1 MSDKTKDSLLV
12 ISDNFRLT
20 VRDFFLTA
28 RLGGHRTVRTARA
41 RHGGVR
47 QRRDRHFL
55 PPTFR
60 DEQLSS
66 LGTSRFFLGTSVR
79 PYGRTVSRPY
89 VRKKR
94 MSSKQKIHCL
104 SVRTTFV
111 CRYVRFFFRY
121 VARLFWGGVRK
132 RFFAVAETF
141 SKKNAPKRKNAYMNP
156 SIRTTFVCRYVRFFF
171 RYVVTRLS

>member
-89 VRKKR
+89 VRKKG
-94 MSSKQKIHCL
+94 MSLKRKIHCL
-104 SVRTTFV
+104 SVQTTFV
-111 CRYVRFFFRY
+111 CRYVRFFS
-121 VARLFWGGVRK
+121 VLFTSRVYR
-132 RFFAVAETF
+132 
-141 SKKNAPKRKNAYMNP
+141 
-156 SIRTTFVCRYVRFFF
+156 RYVRPVRDTGGSGSDGIDTSFHQLFETNNF
-171 RYVVTRLS
+171 RL

>member
-1 MSDKTKDSLLV
+1 MSLKRKIHCLSVQTTFV
-12 ISDNFRLT
+12 CRY
-20 VRDFFLTA
+20 VRFFFGTLYVWGIQT
-28 RLGGHRTVRTARA
+28 LRTARA

-47 QRRDRHFL
+47 QRRDRHFFI
-55 PPTFR
+55 PTFR

-66 LGTSRFFLGTSVR
+66 LGTSRFFLGTSVC

-132 RFFAVAETF
+132 RFLAVAETF
-141 SKKNAPKRKNAYMNP
+141 SKKNAPKKKMRM
-156 SIRTTFVCRYVRFFF
+156 
-171 RYVVTRLS
+171 

>member
-79 PYGRTVSRPY
+79 PYGRTVSRTY
-89 VRKKR
+89 VQKNC
-94 MSSKQKIHCL
+94 MSDKTKDSLLVISDNFRLKVHD
-104 SVRTTFV
+104 
-111 CRYVRFFFRY
+111 FFFDGTFTLAPYCSYGPLRELGGSTFRSNK
-121 VARLFWGGVRK
+121 VAQ
-132 RFFAVAETF
+132 
-141 SKKNAPKRKNAYMNP
+141 
-156 SIRTTFVCRYVRFFF
+156 
-171 RYVVTRLS
+171 